1 MGLGQTSFAKQLPES
16 ETELAGSGGNSRAL
30 DDAKI
35 SPDEVDG
42 LVSYTIETTSD
53 VRPGAEPRFG

>member
-1 MGLGQTSFAKQLPES
+1 MGIGQTSFAKQLPES
-16 ETELAGSGGNSRAL
+16 ETELAARAVL
-30 DDAKI
+30 AALADANI

-53 VRPGAEPRFG
+53 VDLAAQPRTR